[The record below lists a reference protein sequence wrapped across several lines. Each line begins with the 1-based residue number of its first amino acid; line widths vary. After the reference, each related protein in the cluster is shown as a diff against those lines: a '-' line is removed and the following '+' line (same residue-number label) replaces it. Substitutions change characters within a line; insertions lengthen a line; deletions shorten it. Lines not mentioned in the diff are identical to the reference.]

1 MTSCWGGKMEGSHF
15 EGSPFPSPVN
25 YSHAARCLL
34 QLPPGRPIR
43 AQHLLG
49 IARPPNPWR
58 GGGRGCGG
66 FGVIRAWFIWS
77 CSVHNKVFARGYTRS
92 CGRLVQSRQ
101 SRNIEKFNLFN
112 EPPLEASVV
121 FVSPRFCKKQH
132 CLALPALVSWPTIY
146 LIPCQL
152 IICPPFI
159 LNTDMKWGYGLLIK
173 CLWHGYLV
181 HHVQQKWSLPHR
193 NTCTV

>member
-15 EGSPFPSPVN
+15 AGSPFPSPVN

-34 QLPPGRPIR
+34 QLPPSRPIR
-43 AQHLLG
+43 TEHLLG

-101 SRNIEKFNLFN
+101 SLYLELFNLMIRLKWTSIWGSCCLCFMQVLQYR
-112 EPPLEASVV
+112 PLPIL
-121 FVSPRFCKKQH
+121 F
-132 CLALPALVSWPTIY
+132 SWPTIHLY
-146 LIPCQL
+146 PCHL
-152 IICPPFI
+152 IICPPV
-159 LNTDMKWGYGLLIK
+159 MKWGYGLGCPKKTLLSSIVSAVEP
-173 CLWHGYLV
+173 LV
-181 HHVQQKWSLPHR
+181 QNSFQSPQKNSAL
-193 NTCTV
+193 